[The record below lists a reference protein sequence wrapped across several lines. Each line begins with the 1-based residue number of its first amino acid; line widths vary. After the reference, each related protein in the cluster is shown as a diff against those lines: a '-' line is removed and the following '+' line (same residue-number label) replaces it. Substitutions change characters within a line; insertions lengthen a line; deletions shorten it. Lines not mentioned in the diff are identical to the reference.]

1 MSYLNKNKARGG
13 NEQEGGA
20 KLTDHKFKITIL
32 GDIAV
37 GKTSILS
44 RYMTNEFN
52 PAYRATVGVEFQV
65 KNLRLDNNKVSL
77 KIWDTC
83 GEERYK
89 SITRQY
95 YRNTNGAL
103 LVFDLTNPKSLERM
117 NDWLMDLKSE
127 NQSDVVIFLVGNKS
141 DSKDKILQLSSD
153 GKKFA
158 SNNNIPYAEVSAKTG
173 AGIAN
178 LFEAVAR
185 KMVVVAENKDENE
198 NETVEK
204 KGVVQIEK
212 MYEKKSKDKGGCC

>member
-1 MSYLNKNKARGG
+1 MRTIISFP
-13 NEQEGGA
+13 
-20 KLTDHKFKITIL
+20 FKITIL

-65 KNLRLDNNKVSL
+65 KNLKLDNNKVSL

-103 LVFDLTNPKSLERM
+103 LVFDLTNPKSLERI
-117 NDWLMDLKSE
+117 NEWLMDLKSE

-141 DSKDKILQLSSD
+141 DSKDKLFQLSTE

-158 SNNNIPYAEVSAKTG
+158 MNNSIPYAEVSAKLGTG
-173 AGIAN
+173 IQN
-178 LFEAVAR
+178 LFEAMAR
-185 KMVVVAENKDENE
+185 KMVVVAENKVENDADAGE
-198 NETVEK
+198 N

-212 MYEKKSKDKGGCC
+212 MYEKKKGNDGKKGGCC